1 MSTTA
6 PPEIDGLI
14 FVEHLGTGGYSD
26 VYLYERSAPRMKIA
40 VKVLKEGRL
49 AESQLAQ
56 FAAEAETMA
65 ELADHPYI
73 VQVFSTDTTEDGRP
87 FLVMKYYPPPNL
99 GARAAQERFS
109 VADVLRTGVK
119 IGGAVET
126 AHRAGILHRDIKPA
140 NILVSQYGEP
150 GLTDFGIAGRAADTA
165 EDDDLGVSIPWSP
178 PEILSGES
186 NGSVQ
191 ADVYAL
197 AATLWHLLV
206 GRSPFEIAGGD
217 NAPRALMSRILR
229 SAPPATGRADVPA
242 SLERLLQQAMAK
254 KASNRPRSALEFA
267 RSLQGIEQELRFA
280 RTEVVTGD
288 FGDRSAA
295 RTDPRVAP
303 QPSLRQRTQPDRPTA
318 PDAGPDATRLR
329 APTRVTAQPTQ
340 PPRYS
345 PPAAP
350 TRSAEPQTVEPP
362 TTARPARPQQPAAT
376 GRGIAHVATVSSAS
390 SDAQP
395 ATVLRPARPQATGQS
410 RATAGETGAVDTDA
424 PARKKGVKTRWVV
437 VVASVALIA
446 AVVVGVVLS
455 SHGGKP
461 GDRAG
466 DHGYSNA
473 PRPGSGF
480 DPPQQP
486 TVTAAR
492 AGGKLTFSWT
502 YENPQH
508 GDYFLWSETTAG
520 SVQHRVASP
529 SVSVPVPHTG
539 KLCVTV
545 QAVRSNGQ
553 SSLPS
558 APVCG

>member
-1 MSTTA
+1 VSTTA
-6 PPEIDGLI
+6 PPEIDGLV

-26 VYLYERSAPRMKIA
+26 VYLYERRAPRMKIA

-150 GLTDFGIAGRAADTA
+150 GLTDFGIAGRAADTS

-178 PEILSGES
+178 PEVLSGES
-186 NGSVQ
+186 NGSIQ

-280 RTEVVTGD
+280 RTEIVTGD
-288 FGDRSAA
+288 LGDSSAA
-295 RTDPRVAP
+295 HTGPWDAP
-303 QPSLRQRTQPDRPTA
+303 HYSSQRTQPDRPAT

-329 APTRVTAQPTQ
+329 APTRVTAQPVQQ
-340 PPRYS
+340 PRFA
-345 PPAAP
+345 PPAVTP
-350 TRSAEPQTVEPP
+350 SPSAEPP
-362 TTARPARPQQPAAT
+362 TTARPARPQQPATAQVT
-376 GRGIAHVATVSSAS
+376 SGQKSSRLSAG
-390 SDAQP
+390 SDAPP
-395 ATVLRPARPQATGQS
+395 ATVLRPARPQ
-410 RATAGETGAVDTDA
+410 TAGHPPTAVGATDA
-424 PARKKGVKTRWVV
+424 DDTEASPRKKGVKTRWVV
-437 VVASVALIA
+437 IVASAALIA

-455 SHGGKP
+455 SRGGKP

-473 PRPGSGF
+473 PQPGAGF

-486 TVTAAR
+486 SVTASR
-492 AGGKLTFSWT
+492 TGNKVTFSWT
-502 YENPQH
+502 YDNPAK
-508 GDYFLWSETTAG
+508 GDHFVVSDG
-520 SVQHRVASP
+520 SSNGGEADWAPRQVSSP
-529 SVSVPVPHTG
+529 SVTLAELG
-539 KLCVTV
+539 NKKLCVTV

-558 APVCG
+558 DPVCG